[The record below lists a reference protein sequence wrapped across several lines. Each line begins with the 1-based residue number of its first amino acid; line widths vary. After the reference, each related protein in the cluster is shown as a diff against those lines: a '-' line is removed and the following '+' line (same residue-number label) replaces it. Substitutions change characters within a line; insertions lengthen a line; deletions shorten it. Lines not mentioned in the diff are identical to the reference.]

1 MAEEEKK
8 PCCCRG
14 IAAIIIAVLALL
26 GMHNVIGRLWA
37 GIPILV
43 LAILIAVGSFVG
55 CCCCAKF
62 CKTKE
67 GESCCEPPAE
77 PPTE

>member
-14 IAAIIIAVLALL
+14 VAAIIIAVLTILAMVK
-26 GMHNVIGRLWA
+26 GVTSLW
-37 GIPILV
+37 ISIVILV
-43 LAILIAVGSFVG
+43 LAIVIAVSTFTG
-55 CCCCAKF
+55 CCCSKL

-77 PPTE
+77 PPTTE